1 MSIFHYLFV
10 FGVTYFT
17 VMRTDG
23 PMLPPSTCA
32 LRQTTHPL
40 PFGMCDHEVPF
51 TETRTWRQLS
61 AAPCLLFS
69 LSTTCPQI
77 CTSMFAMSRSRGQN
91 LYKAEAVHQDCRCM
105 PLPLE
110 HQGCRCMPLPLVSMG
125 SDELNS
131 GPHAVWQALYPLSHP
146 LSSTA
151 PHILICPGSGIG
163 CIDAGLCKPAM
174 IFSLC

>member
-1 MSIFHYLFV
+1 
-10 FGVTYFT
+10 
-17 VMRTDG
+17 MRTDG

-51 TETRTWRQLS
+51 METRTWRQLS

-91 LYKAEAVHQDCRCM
+91 LYKAEAVHQGR
-105 PLPLE
+105 
-110 HQGCRCMPLPLVSMG
+110 RCMPLPLVSMG

-151 PHILICPGSGIG
+151 PHILICPGRVAVCLAVLMLVFASQRWSFPFASGIYL
-163 CIDAGLCKPAM
+163 INSTQYL
-174 IFSLC
+174 SLLNLMALI